1 MCIQAFRCC
10 LSQTPL
16 FSKTLYAHYTTRK
29 LIPARDPH
37 TPRAP
42 NDACMLAF
50 GPKIFFKLRN
60 LPLSMSIFWTRPML
74 VSSGPF
80 IGDRSGSASPI
91 TSIPDDSSTFT
102 EHSMGLKLCLNKRG
116 RLTEVGVSGTDITGL
131 IGEIFG
137 LDIVLVV
144 ECLCLVCFGVD
155 CSDTGLDVI

>member
-1 MCIQAFRCC
+1 MWNWSVTL
-10 LSQTPL
+10 LSFPDSL
-16 FSKTLYAHYTTRK
+16 FTKTLYAHYTTHK
-29 LIPARDPH
+29 LSPAH
-37 TPRAP
+37 AMLHVLP
-42 NDACMLAF
+42 NDPCMLTFA
-50 GPKIFFKLRN
+50 PKIFFKLRN

>member
-1 MCIQAFRCC
+1 
-10 LSQTPL
+10 
-16 FSKTLYAHYTTRK
+16 
-29 LIPARDPH
+29 
-37 TPRAP
+37 
-42 NDACMLAF
+42 
-50 GPKIFFKLRN
+50 
-60 LPLSMSIFWTRPML
+60 ML

-80 IGDRSGSASPI
+80 IGDRSGSAFPI

-102 EHSMGLKLCLNKRG
+102 EHSMGLKLCVDKRG